1 MGSPPKLDVKS
12 AENPP
17 KSAGLAGSRRQRVL
31 VERTV
36 HWVFFTCAAVSVLA
50 TTGIVIT
57 LLGETIQFFGEV
69 PILDFLTGTRWTPL
83 FASQHFGVLP
93 LVNGTIAVAFVAIVV
108 AVPLGLLTAIF
119 LSEYAPGRVRS
130 LVKPVLEVL
139 AGVPT
144 VVYGYFALQFVT
156 PILRGIFPQTQI
168 FNVAS
173 AGIVMGFMILPM
185 MASISEDAIRAV
197 PRDLRQG
204 AYALGATKLEV
215 VSRVVV
221 PGALSGILAAIILSI
236 SRAIGETMIVAIAAG
251 LQPKMGFDLLSSME
265 TMTAYIVQVSLGDT
279 QQDTIEYRTI
289 FAVGTLLFV
298 LTFIMNVLSDLLV
311 RRYREAYE

>member
-1 MGSPPKLDVKS
+1 M
-12 AENPP
+12 
-17 KSAGLAGSRRQRVL
+17 
-31 VERTV
+31 
-36 HWVFFTCAAVSVLA
+36 
-50 TTGIVIT
+50 
-57 LLGETIQFFGEV
+57 
-69 PILDFLTGTRWTPL
+69 
-83 FASQHFGVLP
+83 
-93 LVNGTIAVAFVAIVV
+93 NGTIAVAFVAIVV

-130 LVKPVLEVL
+130 VVKPILEVL

-215 VSRVVV
+215 ISRVVV

-236 SRAIGETMIVAIAAG
+236 SRAIGETIS
-251 LQPKMGFDLLSSME
+251 LLKQSNS
-265 TMTAYIVQVSLGDT
+265 I
-279 QQDTIEYRTI
+279 
-289 FAVGTLLFV
+289 
-298 LTFIMNVLSDLLV
+298 
-311 RRYREAYE
+311 